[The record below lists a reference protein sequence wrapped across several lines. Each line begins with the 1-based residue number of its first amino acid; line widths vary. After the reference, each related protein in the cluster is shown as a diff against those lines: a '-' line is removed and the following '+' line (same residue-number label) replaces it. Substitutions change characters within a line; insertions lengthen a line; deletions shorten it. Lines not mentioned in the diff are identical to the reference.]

1 MYALEKLYDVIL
13 RLSTLLQMVPEA
25 SEIEINPLIVTLND
39 VWAVDGKVVLTHRV
53 PKPVIS
59 LPKFRVAETVEATN
73 LAGKYHYFVF
83 DAEGPIDF
91 KPGQYVSIKVANT
104 RINSYSIANKEEQSR
119 FGLLIDTAP
128 GGPGS
133 IYFENLKLGDKIS
146 FLGPFGVFT
155 YKPDDSK
162 HIIFLATGSGVSP
175 LRCMIDDLL
184 KVQNI
189 LLRIS

>member
-1 MYALEKLYDVIL
+1 M
-13 RLSTLLQMVPEA
+13 
-25 SEIEINPLIVTLND
+25 
-39 VWAVDGKVVLTHRV
+39 
-53 PKPVIS
+53 
-59 LPKFRVAETVEATN
+59 
-73 LAGKYHYFVF
+73 
-83 DAEGPIDF
+83 
-91 KPGQYVSIKVANT
+91 
-104 RINSYSIANKEEQSR
+104 
-119 FGLLIDTAP
+119 IDTAP

-189 LLRIS
+189 QTPITLYLGLRYQSDIFWEKYFERLSQDYPNFRFVLVISKPDEGWHGKTGHITEVVAQDFPDASGASAYLCGNKMMIEETSNILISHGARKERVYTEKF